1 MFAAMKKKLQL
12 ICLVHHPAGRIIG
25 RIDQHRLGVRGQA
38 IYQPVHIQMPAA
50 IYRLQRNNMDIPA
63 SDFKTFRQ
71 VRPCRANHN
80 NFIPR
85 VGKGLCGQH
94 HRLHTRSC
102 HRDSRYVQ
110 CQPVKPVHIILQAG
124 AQSRFAAIGLIE
136 VIALCQRVLGSAHCN
151 FRSRPSPF
159 AKPEPNNIC
168 PAHSGFGNF
177 SYQARLQGCGAM
189 TAGIH
194 KFYSH
199 KIDSY
204 KKQTVRIILS

>member
-1 MFAAMKKKLQL
+1 MFSAMKKKLQL

-38 IYQPVHIQMPAA
+38 VYQPVHIQMPAA

-63 SDFKTFRQ
+63 SDFKTFSQ

-85 VGKGLCGQH
+85 IGQGLCGQH
-94 HRLHTRSC
+94 HRLDSRSC

-124 AQSRFAAIGLIE
+124 TQSRFAAIGLIE
-136 VIALCQRVLGSAHCN
+136 MIALCSAFWAALTAISEVGH
-151 FRSRPSPF
+151 RPSPNQSPITS
-159 AKPEPNNIC
+159 ALPMADSATSLIRLGCK
-168 PAHSGFGNF
+168 AA
-177 SYQARLQGCGAM
+177 AR
-189 TAGIH
+189 
-194 KFYSH
+194 
-199 KIDSY
+199 
-204 KKQTVRIILS
+204 